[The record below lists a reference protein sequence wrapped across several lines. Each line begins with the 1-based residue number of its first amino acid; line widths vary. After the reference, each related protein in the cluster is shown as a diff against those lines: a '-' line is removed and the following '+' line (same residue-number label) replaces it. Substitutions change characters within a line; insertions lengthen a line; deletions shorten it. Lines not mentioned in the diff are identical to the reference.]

1 VSEGVGEMN
10 LQVDL
15 RSQVAVLTGGAG
27 VLCAAMAQ
35 ALAKSG
41 ARVAILDLREDAATK
56 VAREIAA
63 EGGLALGLG
72 VDVLDKQSLLVARQ
86 RIMGEFGRV
95 DILINGA
102 GGNMPKATTGAERS
116 FFDLAAED
124 IKKVLDLNFMGTL
137 LPTQVFGEIMVA
149 QKQGN
154 IINISS
160 MAAYTPLTR
169 TVAYSA
175 AKAAVENFTKWLA
188 VHFNQEYSREIRV
201 NAIAPGFLLTEQ
213 NRYLLTDALSGE
225 DTERGKAIL
234 RATPMARYG
243 EAEDLVGAV
252 LFLCS
257 DAACF
262 VNGVSLPI
270 DGAYS
275 AYRGV

>member
-1 VSEGVGEMN
+1 MQ

-27 VLCAAMAQ
+27 VLCAAMAR
-35 ALAKSG
+35 ALAKNG
-41 ARVAILDLREDAATK
+41 ARVAILDLRIEAAAQ
-56 VAREIAA
+56 VAGEIKA
-63 EGGLALGLG
+63 EGGLAIGLG
-72 VDVLDKQSLLVARQ
+72 VDVLDTQSLKLARDV
-86 RIMGEFGRV
+86 IIKEFGRV

-116 FFDLAAED
+116 FFDLAALD

-149 QKQGN
+149 QKRGS

-169 TVAYSA
+169 TIAYSA
-175 AKAAVENFTKWLA
+175 AKAAVENLTKWLA
-188 VHFNQEYSREIRV
+188 VHFNQEYSHEIRV

-213 NRYLLTDALSGE
+213 NRYLLIDAESGE
-225 DTERGKAIL
+225 NTARGKAIL
-234 RATPMARYG
+234 QATPMARYG

-257 DAACF
+257 DAASF
-262 VNGVSLPI
+262 INGVSLPI
-270 DGAYS
+270 DGAFS
-275 AYRGV
+275 AYSGV